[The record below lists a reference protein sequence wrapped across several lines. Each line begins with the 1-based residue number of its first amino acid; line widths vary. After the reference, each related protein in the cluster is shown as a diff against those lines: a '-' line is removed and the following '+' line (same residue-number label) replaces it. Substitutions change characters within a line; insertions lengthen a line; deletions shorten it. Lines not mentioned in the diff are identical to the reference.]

1 VNPPPW
7 WMTLVSGII
16 IGLGIAYALQKS
28 ETVES
33 PNILINEKAVNE
45 PCETILVYPT
55 PKAKKLAKLPQKVR
69 KDHNLHL
76 TASTRIEEDGH
87 SHVVSAVYA
96 KHDGSV
102 RLFDYK
108 EPLPLFSK
116 KKRTTLEASYGVS
129 DIETTW
135 EARMRYD
142 AFRVKKMRIG
152 IVGNIRGDKSYFT
165 GVGISYSW

>member
-1 VNPPPW
+1 
-7 WMTLVSGII
+7 MTLVSGII

-33 PNILINEKAVNE
+33 PNILIEEKATEIPVKK
-45 PCETILVYPT
+45 LKVYKSK
-55 PKAKKLAKLPQKVR
+55 KAKKAAKLQTVL
-69 KDHNLHL
+69 KDPNLHL

-102 RLFDYK
+102 KLFDYK
-108 EPLPLFSK
+108 EPLPLFSR

-142 AFRVKKMRIG
+142 AFRVKKMHIG
-152 IVGNIRGDKSYFT
+152 IVGNVRGDKSYFT